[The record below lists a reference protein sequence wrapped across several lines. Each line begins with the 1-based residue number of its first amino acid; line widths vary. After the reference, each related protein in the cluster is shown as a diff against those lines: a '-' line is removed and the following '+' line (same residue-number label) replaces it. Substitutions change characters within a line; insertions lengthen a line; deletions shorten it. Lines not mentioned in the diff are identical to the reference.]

1 MARRDEKTRRV
12 IKNNPLSRAL
22 ALWATPAAVS
32 LPFDPGK
39 IPAFSLPAGAR
50 TAILHLV
57 TEK

>member
-1 MARRDEKTRRV
+1 MTRHH
-12 IKNNPLSRAL
+12 NNPLSRAL

-32 LPFDPGK
+32 LPFDPGE
-39 IPAFSLPAGAR
+39 IPAFALPADAR

>member
-1 MARRDEKTRRV
+1 
-12 IKNNPLSRAL
+12 LSRVL
-22 ALWATPAAVS
+22 VCGPRPERVS

-39 IPAFSLPAGAR
+39 IPAFGLPARAR